1 MSDNITR
8 CSHCGAALDLTKA
21 TNGFVRCDYCQS
33 VNPVLDC
40 GEEGSNLLNV
50 IYKRRNELKFDE
62 CEDTIDS
69 WLPKLK
75 ADPKDNASLLA
86 ELYFQKFLCGY
97 GIIYVDEDGNS
108 TEKPTLNRLSE
119 RSCFDDSNFQEAM
132 KYANAHQK
140 DSYEQAVQEI
150 DDIRKLACEKLSTE
164 EPYDVFLSLKVKTLD
179 GKGYTVDNQRAKE
192 IYDQLTA
199 AGYRVFYSEV
209 TLKQKVGAEY
219 EPIIYHALSTA
230 SVFLLLCTDD
240 VDNILQPWVQNEWSR
255 YLKRVQESKDDLSL
269 IPVITDKVD
278 ISALPAKLKKF
289 QALKYDPQFWP
300 SLEKILRTTIKRN
313 VGFTAKKKEVK
324 IDIKPIQV
332 VEKKIEKTVFG
343 GKKEKIV
350 IPANDET
357 RLKRILGE
365 MSSMVSAKNQ
375 RKKKKAARY
384 REQSLNDLQTLLKA
398 NDRYFLAYWT
408 LYLLLNGIANEGKL
422 SETSFNLTAN
432 DLSALDKCFALAPQE
447 FVEEKLSLLRKQF
460 DNSIYDDSFAS
471 ALPLYEFLLKYVNEK
486 GEIELAYNY
495 ENALAQHISESRD
508 KKPKNLESSIDKVSE
523 TVYGVLTKGG
533 TERVVSYYDHLA
545 TAYRNVGNFAAS
557 GQYVKKAL
565 ELFEADPTA
574 LWNQLL
580 NKYKISGNENL
591 AKLLKNPREVY
602 LTIEKMLKGGYRIE
616 NLHQNRQNY
625 VTRIINLCINYLK
638 LNAKSSYLL
647 FKEVVQVIPNAK
659 EYMDDEEFNEYF
671 YQIVSDYATRNLWVG
686 RYKEAREFAELL
698 IANNLQ
704 TPETYWI
711 LLKAGLKKPT
721 NFDLLMIDENRDFQ
735 MDKSKTDY
743 DNIIAASQAYDEAN
757 SGKGKGKS
765 KAVSW
770 LAVNDDF
777 HALWDRIA
785 IERRSIRSQFV
796 KTLKEAKK
804 YFLTVFDGGE
814 SESVQYLSSLVNKS
828 TDDLLTALSSIRS
841 EYYGKA
847 NSFGDSPSES
857 KRSSRKKSVDSKYK
871 KKQFLSLRNSKFSP
885 NIAFFTLFAL
895 AAPSIFLLLS
905 YFNVNVGM
913 ANAYISLF
921 VVIPLGLLWTIAY
934 KKAYRIKLSLVR
946 KIFPLL
952 ATAVFAALPF
962 LLFQE
967 SLMERTKFVLVEYLP
982 MIASILLGLVYL
994 FGNHWVPAFRS
1005 RLNSILAI
1013 IGIAG
1018 SIALTYVFRLDP
1030 DSYYSLLYNF
1040 HFPGL

>member
-1 MSDNITR
+1 MSDNIIR
-8 CSHCGAALDLTKA
+8 CSHCGAALDPMKA
-21 TNGFVRCDYCQS
+21 ANGFVRCDYCQS
-33 VNPVLDC
+33 INPLLNVD
-40 GEEGSNLLNV
+40 EEGSGILNT
-50 IYKRRNELKFDE
+50 IYKRRNELKFDD

-69 WLPKLK
+69 WIPKLK
-75 ADPKDNASLLA
+75 SDPEANGPFLA
-86 ELYFQKFLCGY
+86 ELYFQKFLCNY

-119 RSCFDDSNFQEAM
+119 RSCFDDSNLQEAF
-132 KYANAHQK
+132 KYANADQK
-140 DSYEQAVQEI
+140 DSYERAAQEI

-199 AGYRVFYSEV
+199 AGYRVFYSEM

-230 SVFLLLCTDD
+230 PVFLLLCTDD

-255 YLKRVQESKDDLSL
+255 YLKRVQESKDDLAL

-313 VGFTAKKKEVK
+313 VGFTAKKKDVK

-332 VEKKIEKTVFG
+332 VEKKIEKTIFG

-357 RLKRILGE
+357 RLKRIQGE

-398 NDRYFLAYWT
+398 NDRYYLAYWT
-408 LYLLLNGIANEGKL
+408 LYLLLNDIANDGKL
-422 SETSFNLTAN
+422 SETSFSLTAE
-432 DLSALDKCFALAPQE
+432 DLSVLDKCFALAPQE
-447 FVEEKLSLLRKQF
+447 FVEEKLNLLRKQF
-460 DNSIYDDSFAS
+460 DHSIYDPSFAS

-486 GEIELAYNY
+486 GEIELAYNF
-495 ENALAQHISESRD
+495 ENAVAQHISNSRD
-508 KKPKNLESSIDKVSE
+508 KKSKNLESSVDKVSE
-523 TVYGVLTKGG
+523 IVYGVLTKGG
-533 TERVVSYYDHLA
+533 TEKVVSYYDHLA
-545 TAYRNVGNFAAS
+545 TTYRNVGNFAAS

-580 NKYKISGNENL
+580 NKYKISSNDNL

-602 LTIEKMLKGGYRIE
+602 LTVEKMLKGGYRIE
-616 NLHQNRQNY
+616 NLHQNRRNY
-625 VTRIINLCINYLK
+625 VTRIINLCIDYLK
-638 LNAKSSYLL
+638 FNAKSSYLL
-647 FKEVVQVIPNAK
+647 FKEVIQVIPNAK

-686 RYKEAREFAELL
+686 RYKEAKEFAELL

-721 NFDLLMIDENRDFQ
+721 NFDLLMIDENHDFQ
-735 MDKSKTDY
+735 MGKSKTDY
-743 DNIIAASQAYDEAN
+743 DNIIAASQAYDDAN
-757 SGKGKGKS
+757 SGKKNS
-765 KAVSW
+765 KAEAFSW
-770 LAVNDDF
+770 TAANDDF

-785 IERRSIRSQFV
+785 TERRSTRSQII

-804 YFLTVFDGGE
+804 YFLTVFSGGE
-814 SESVQYLSSLVNKS
+814 SESIQYLSSLVNES
-828 TDDLLTALSSIRS
+828 TDDLFTALSNIRS
-841 EYYGKA
+841 EFYGKA
-847 NSFGDSPSES
+847 NSFGDSLRGS
-857 KRSSRKKSVDSKYK
+857 KRGNKKNSVDSKYK
-871 KKQFLSLRNSKFSP
+871 KKQFVSLANSRFSP
-885 NIAFFTLFAL
+885 NIAAFTLFAL
-895 AAPSIFLLLS
+895 AAPLIFLLLS

-921 VVIPLGLLWTIAY
+921 VVIPLGLFWTIAY
-934 KKAYRIKLSLVR
+934 KKAYGVKLPLVR
-946 KIFPLL
+946 KLFPLL

-967 SLMERTKFVLVEYLP
+967 SLMEGTKFILVEYLP

-994 FGNHWVPAFRS
+994 FENHWVLASRS
-1005 RLNSILAI
+1005 PRNSILAI

-1030 DSYYSLLYNF
+1030 DSYYSLLYNY